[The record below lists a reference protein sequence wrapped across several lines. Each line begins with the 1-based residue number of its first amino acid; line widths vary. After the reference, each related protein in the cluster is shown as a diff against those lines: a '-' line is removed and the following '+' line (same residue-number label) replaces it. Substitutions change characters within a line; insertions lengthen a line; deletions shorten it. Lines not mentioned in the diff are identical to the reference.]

1 VSYREPGS
9 ATTRYLALVQAEMVE
24 SGTLADD
31 TTPPAPA
38 RRSDRITTLGG
49 FDAARYDSLRI
60 LTTELKRIL
69 RDGGSVAVRLS
80 LTRTLTGA
88 RLVAVLRLV

>member
-1 VSYREPGS
+1 
-9 ATTRYLALVQAEMVE
+9 LVQAEMLE
-24 SGTLADD
+24 SGTLAGD
-31 TTPPAPA
+31 TPPPAPA
-38 RRSDRITTLGG
+38 RRPARPATLAA

-80 LTRTLTGA
+80 PTRTLTGA
-88 RLVAVLRLV
+88 ALAAVLRLV